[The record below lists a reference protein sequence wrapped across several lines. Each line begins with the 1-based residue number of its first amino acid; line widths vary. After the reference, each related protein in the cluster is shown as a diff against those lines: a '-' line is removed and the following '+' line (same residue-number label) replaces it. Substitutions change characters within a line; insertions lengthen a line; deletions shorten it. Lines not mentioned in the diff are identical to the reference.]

1 MQASRVVRGVSRA
14 EGPWG
19 YSCGCNACTCEV
31 YGGRWEWRNVP
42 IGVKGL
48 FALDKEVVELG
59 EG

>member
-1 MQASRVVRGVSRA
+1 M
-14 EGPWG
+14 G

-42 IGVKGL
+42 VGVKGL
-48 FALDKEVVELG
+48 FALDKEVVEFG

>member
-14 EGPWG
+14 GAVG

-42 IGVKGL
+42 VGVKGL
-48 FALDKEVVELG
+48 FALDKEVVEFG